1 MGCVTDLQGV
11 GFLIADLAL
20 SHEQCT
26 YIAASLPSV
35 ADQRG
40 GTRGLLAHPTI
51 LQLIRHQRLAQF
63 LWSLTGRELVAVA
76 ARLLDSFAGDDQA
89 LRWHQDRDVTVRE
102 RMDVPGYG
110 PWTSRVGIWHVEPPA
125 SVLDQMIVVRL
136 YLDASVDGSHAFQ
149 ILPGSHRAGK
159 LTSDAIRHLVETEA
173 AVTPEVTQGTLMAMR
188 PLLLHATPALRA
200 HHYRV
205 LHIEF
210 APLEA
215 ISPLQWHAAVPLH
228 SAA

>member
-1 MGCVTDLQGV
+1 
-11 GFLIADLAL
+11 L
-20 SHEQCT
+20 SGDQCS
-26 YIAASLPSV
+26 YIATALPSV
-35 ADQRG
+35 VDQRG
-40 GTRGLLAHPTI
+40 GSRGLLAHPTI
-51 LQLIRHQRLAQF
+51 LQLIRHQKLAQF
-63 LWSLTGRELVAVA
+63 LRSLTGRELVAVA
-76 ARLLDSFAGDDQA
+76 ARLLDSAAGDDRM
-89 LRWHQDRDVTVRE
+89 LEWHQDRDVTVRE

-125 SVLDQMIVVRL
+125 SVLDQMVIVRL
-136 YLDASVDGSHAFQ
+136 HLDACADGSHALQ

-159 LTSDAIRHLVETEA
+159 LTPDAIRQLVETQV

-188 PLLLHATPALRA
+188 PLLLHAAPASRS
-200 HHYRV
+200 HYRV